1 MKRNGIDIISAGA
14 PGFREACVD
23 YKANGLGE
31 EVVTPEELA
40 IVEKYINQSLEL
52 NQKRYEMKRGDRE
65 RESREVENNVL
76 LKKIDKSTS
85 NIDKSTEL
93 IYENIITSANF
104 IIEEIEKN
112 NDVISK
118 NSTEYIKLL
127 EEFKNIIESDNKS
140 NTIKDFVTSVGSDL
154 SASFLLYLISNI
166 MTMQQ

>member
-1 MKRNGIDIISAGA
+1 MKKNGIDIISAGA
-14 PGFREACVD
+14 PGFREACKE
-23 YKANGLGE
+23 YKVNGLKE
-31 EVVTPEELA
+31 EVTTPEELA
-40 IVEKYINQSLEL
+40 IVEKYKNQSLEL
-52 NQKRYEMKRGDRE
+52 KQERYEMKRGDRE
-65 RESREVENNVL
+65 REAREVENNAL

-140 NTIKDFVTSVGSDL
+140 NMIKDFVTGVGSNL
-154 SASFLLYLISNI
+154 SASLLLSLISNI
-166 MTMQQ
+166 

>member
-1 MKRNGIDIISAGA
+1 
-14 PGFREACVD
+14 
-23 YKANGLGE
+23 
-31 EVVTPEELA
+31 
-40 IVEKYINQSLEL
+40 
-52 NQKRYEMKRGDRE
+52 MKRGDRE

>member
-1 MKRNGIDIISAGA
+1 MKRNRIDIISAGA
-14 PGFREACVD
+14 PGFRGD
-23 YKANGLGE
+23 YKANGLRE
-31 EVVTPEELA
+31 EVTTPEELA

-52 NQKRYEMKRGDRE
+52 KQERYEMGRGDRE
-65 RESREVENNVL
+65 REAREVENNDL

-93 IYENIITSANF
+93 IYESIITSANF

-112 NDVISK
+112 NDVIIK
-118 NSTEYIKLL
+118 NSTEYLKLL

-154 SASFLLYLISNI
+154 SASLLLYLISNR
-166 MTMQQ
+166 MTM

>member
-14 PGFREACVD
+14 PGFRKACVD
-23 YKANGLGE
+23 YKANGLRE
-31 EVVTPEELA
+31 EIATPEELA
-40 IVEKYINQSLEL
+40 IIEKYINQSLEL
-52 NQKRYEMKRGDRE
+52 NQKRYEMKREDRE
-65 RESREVENNVL
+65 REAREVENNYL

-154 SASFLLYLISNI
+154 SASFLLYLISN
-166 MTMQQ
+166 TM